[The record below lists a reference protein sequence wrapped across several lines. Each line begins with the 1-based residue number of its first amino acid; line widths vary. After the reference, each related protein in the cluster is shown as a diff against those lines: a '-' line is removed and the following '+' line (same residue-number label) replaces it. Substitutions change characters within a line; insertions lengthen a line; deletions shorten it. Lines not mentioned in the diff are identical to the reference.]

1 MKPKLLLPLL
11 LSTLPLS
18 QLSQAAQ
25 LEISINNLT
34 HGNHFTP
41 LLIAAHD
48 GNSHLFQAGEPASSA
63 LQKMAEGGDISEL
76 QQAVTANNGVIVA
89 NPAAG
94 LLAPGAKVEKVMLDS
109 GALTHLSLVAMLLPT
124 NDAFVGLDGWEIPS
138 TPGSY
143 TLYLNAYDAGTE
155 ANDEQITGGGTPG
168 VPGIPAVPD
177 GMGGQNG
184 TGVMDDSSNDR
195 VHIHP
200 GLLGDTDPNGGIS
213 DVDSRIHRWL
223 NPVAALVVT
232 VK

>member
-1 MKPKLLLPLL
+1 MKLKLLLPLL

-94 LLAPGAKVEKVMLDS
+94 LLAPGARVEKVMLDS

-155 ANDEQITGGGTPG
+155 ANDEQITGGGAPG
-168 VPGIPAVPD
+168 VPGIPAAPD

-223 NPVAALVVT
+223 NPVAALIVT

>member
-76 QQAVTANNGVIVA
+76 QQAVTANSGVTVS

-155 ANDEQITGGGTPG
+155 ANDEQITGGGAPG
-168 VPGIPAVPD
+168 VPGIPAAPD

>member
-76 QQAVTANNGVIVA
+76 QLAVTANNGVIVA

-94 LLAPGAKVEKVMLDS
+94 LLAPGARVEKVMLDS
-109 GALTHLSLVAMLLPT
+109 GALPHLSLVAMLLPT

-155 ANDEQITGGGTPG
+155 ANDEQITGGGAPG
-168 VPGIPAVPD
+168 VPGIPAAPD

-223 NPVAALVVT
+223 NPVAALIVT

>member
-11 LSTLPLS
+11 LSTLPMS

-41 LLIAAHD
+41 LLLAAHD

-76 QQAVTANNGVIVA
+76 QLAVTANNGVIVA

-155 ANDEQITGGGTPG
+155 ANDEQITGGGAPG
-168 VPGIPAVPD
+168 VPGIPAAPD

-184 TGVMDDSSNDR
+184 TGVMDDLSNDR

-223 NPVAALVVT
+223 NPVAALIVT

>member
-48 GNSHLFQAGEPASSA
+48 DNSHLFQAGEPASSA

-155 ANDEQITGGGTPG
+155 ANDEQITGGGAPG
-168 VPGIPAVPD
+168 VPGIPAAPD

>member
-25 LEISINNLT
+25 LEININNLT

-143 TLYLNAYDAGTE
+143 TLYLNAYDGGTE
-155 ANDEQITGGGTPG
+155 ANDEQITGGGAPG
-168 VPGIPAVPD
+168 VPGIPAAPD

>member
-124 NDAFVGLDGWEIPS
+124 NDAFVGLDGWEIPN

-155 ANDEQITGGGTPG
+155 ANDEQITGGGAPG
-168 VPGIPAVPD
+168 VPGIPAAPD

-223 NPVAALVVT
+223 NPVAALIVT

>member
-155 ANDEQITGGGTPG
+155 ANDEQITGGGAPG
-168 VPGIPAVPD
+168 VPGIPAAPD

>member
-94 LLAPGAKVEKVMLDS
+94 LLAPGARVEKVMLDS

-155 ANDEQITGGGTPG
+155 ANDEQITGGGAPG
-168 VPGIPAVPD
+168 VPGIPAAPD

-223 NPVAALVVT
+223 NPVAALIVT

>member
-94 LLAPGAKVEKVMLDS
+94 LLAPGARVEKVMLDS

-155 ANDEQITGGGTPG
+155 ANDEQITGGGAPG
-168 VPGIPAVPD
+168 VPGIPAAPD

-223 NPVAALVVT
+223 NPVTALIVT

>member
-76 QQAVTANNGVIVA
+76 QLAVTANNGVIVA

-155 ANDEQITGGGTPG
+155 ANDEQITGGGAPG
-168 VPGIPAVPD
+168 VPGIPAAPD

>member
-11 LSTLPLS
+11 LSTLPMS

-63 LQKMAEGGDISEL
+63 LQKTAEGGDISEL
-76 QQAVTANNGVIVA
+76 QLAVTANNGVIVA

-155 ANDEQITGGGTPG
+155 ANDEQITGGGAPG
-168 VPGIPAVPD
+168 VPGIPAAPD

-223 NPVAALVVT
+223 NPVAALIVT

>member
-76 QQAVTANNGVIVA
+76 QLAVTANNGVIVA

-94 LLAPGAKVEKVMLDS
+94 LLAPSAKVEKVMLDS

-155 ANDEQITGGGTPG
+155 ANDEQITGGGAPG
-168 VPGIPAVPD
+168 VPGIPAAPD

-223 NPVAALVVT
+223 NPVAALIVT

>member
-94 LLAPGAKVEKVMLDS
+94 LLAPGARVEKVMLDS

-168 VPGIPAVPD
+168 VPGIPAAPD

-223 NPVAALVVT
+223 NPVAALIVT

>member
-76 QQAVTANNGVIVA
+76 QLAVTANNGVIVA

-155 ANDEQITGGGTPG
+155 VNDEQITGGGAPG
-168 VPGIPAVPD
+168 VPGIPAAPD

-223 NPVAALVVT
+223 NPVAALIVT

>member
-94 LLAPGAKVEKVMLDS
+94 LLAPGARVEKVMLDS

-155 ANDEQITGGGTPG
+155 ANDEQITGGGAPG
-168 VPGIPAVPD
+168 VPGIPTAPD

-223 NPVAALVVT
+223 NPVAALIVT

>member
-76 QQAVTANNGVIVA
+76 QQAVTANSGVTVA

-155 ANDEQITGGGTPG
+155 ANDEQITGGGAPG
-168 VPGIPAVPD
+168 VPGIPAAPD

>member
-1 MKPKLLLPLL
+1 MKPKSLLPLL
-11 LSTLPLS
+11 LSTLPMS

-76 QQAVTANNGVIVA
+76 QLAVTANNGVIVA

-155 ANDEQITGGGTPG
+155 ANDEQITGGGAPG
-168 VPGIPAVPD
+168 VPGIPAAPD

-223 NPVAALVVT
+223 NPVAALIVT

>member
-76 QQAVTANNGVIVA
+76 QLAVTANNGVIVA

-109 GALTHLSLVAMLLPT
+109 DALTHLSLVAMLLPT

-155 ANDEQITGGGTPG
+155 ANDEQITGGGAPG
-168 VPGIPAVPD
+168 VPGIPAAPD

-223 NPVAALVVT
+223 NPVAALIVT

>member
-76 QQAVTANNGVIVA
+76 QLAVTANNGVIVA

-155 ANDEQITGGGTPG
+155 ANDEQITGGGAPG
-168 VPGIPAVPD
+168 VPGIPAAPD

-184 TGVMDDSSNDR
+184 TGVMDDSRNDR

-223 NPVAALVVT
+223 NPVAALIVT

>member
-138 TPGSY
+138 TPGNY

-155 ANDEQITGGGTPG
+155 ANDEQITGGGAPG
-168 VPGIPAVPD
+168 VPGIPAAPD

-200 GLLGDTDPNGGIS
+200 GQLGDTDPNGGIS

-223 NPVAALVVT
+223 NPVAALIVT

>member
-76 QQAVTANNGVIVA
+76 QQTVTANNGVIVA

-155 ANDEQITGGGTPG
+155 ANDEQITGGGAPG
-168 VPGIPAVPD
+168 VPGIPAAPD

-223 NPVAALVVT
+223 NPVAALIVT

>member
-48 GNSHLFQAGEPASSA
+48 DNSHLFQAGEPASSA

-76 QQAVTANNGVIVA
+76 QLAVTANNGVIVA

-155 ANDEQITGGGTPG
+155 ANDEQITGGGAPG
-168 VPGIPAVPD
+168 VPGIPAAPD

-223 NPVAALVVT
+223 NPVAALIVT

>member
-76 QQAVTANNGVIVA
+76 QLAVTANNGVIVA

-155 ANDEQITGGGTPG
+155 ANDEQITGGGAPG
-168 VPGIPAVPD
+168 VPGIPAAPD

-223 NPVAALVVT
+223 NPVAALIVT
-232 VK
+232 VN

>member
-76 QQAVTANNGVIVA
+76 QLAVTANNGVIVA

-109 GALTHLSLVAMLLPT
+109 GALTHLSLMAMLLPT

-155 ANDEQITGGGTPG
+155 ANDEQITGGGAPG
-168 VPGIPAVPD
+168 VPGIPAAPD

-223 NPVAALVVT
+223 NPVAALIVT

>member
-25 LEISINNLT
+25 LEININNLT

-168 VPGIPAVPD
+168 VPGIPAAPD

-223 NPVAALVVT
+223 NPVAALIVT

>member
-76 QQAVTANNGVIVA
+76 QQAVTANNGVTVA

-109 GALTHLSLVAMLLPT
+109 SALTHLSLVAMLLPT

-155 ANDEQITGGGTPG
+155 ANDEQITGGGAPG
-168 VPGIPAVPD
+168 VPGIPAAPD

-223 NPVAALVVT
+223 NPVAALIVT

>member
-11 LSTLPLS
+11 LSTLPMS

-76 QQAVTANNGVIVA
+76 QLAVTANNGVIVA

-155 ANDEQITGGGTPG
+155 ANDEQITGGGAPG
-168 VPGIPAVPD
+168 VPGIPAAPD

-223 NPVAALVVT
+223 NPVAALIVT

>member
-76 QQAVTANNGVIVA
+76 QLAVTANNGVIVA

-94 LLAPGAKVEKVMLDS
+94 LLAPGARVEKVMLDS

-155 ANDEQITGGGTPG
+155 ANDEQITGGGAPG
-168 VPGIPAVPD
+168 VPGIPAAPD

-223 NPVAALVVT
+223 NPVAALIVT
-232 VK
+232 VN

>member
-155 ANDEQITGGGTPG
+155 ANDEQITGGGAPG
-168 VPGIPAVPD
+168 VPGIPAAPD

-223 NPVAALVVT
+223 NPVAALIVT

>member
-76 QQAVTANNGVIVA
+76 QLAVTANNGVIVA

-155 ANDEQITGGGTPG
+155 ANDEQITGGGAPG
-168 VPGIPAVPD
+168 VPGIPAAPD

-184 TGVMDDSSNDR
+184 TGVMDDSRNDR

>member
-76 QQAVTANNGVIVA
+76 QLAVTANNGVIVA
-89 NPAAG
+89 NPATG

-155 ANDEQITGGGTPG
+155 ANDEQITGGGAPG
-168 VPGIPAVPD
+168 VPGIPAAPD

-223 NPVAALVVT
+223 NPVAALIVT

>member
-25 LEISINNLT
+25 LEININNLT

-155 ANDEQITGGGTPG
+155 ANDEQITGGGAPG
-168 VPGIPAVPD
+168 VPGIPAAPD

-223 NPVAALVVT
+223 NPVAALIVT

>member
-94 LLAPGAKVEKVMLDS
+94 LLAPGARVEKVMLDS

-143 TLYLNAYDAGTE
+143 TLYLNAYDAETE
-155 ANDEQITGGGTPG
+155 ANDEQITGGGAPG
-168 VPGIPAVPD
+168 VPGIPAAPD

-223 NPVAALVVT
+223 NPVAALIVT

>member
-94 LLAPGAKVEKVMLDS
+94 LLAPGARVEKVMLDS

-155 ANDEQITGGGTPG
+155 ANDEQITDGGAPG
-168 VPGIPAVPD
+168 VPGIPAAPD

-223 NPVAALVVT
+223 NPVAALIVT

>member
-76 QQAVTANNGVIVA
+76 QQAVTANSGVTVA

-155 ANDEQITGGGTPG
+155 ANDEQITGGGAPG
-168 VPGIPAVPD
+168 VPGIPAAPD

-223 NPVAALVVT
+223 NPVAALIVT

>member
-76 QQAVTANNGVIVA
+76 QQTVTANNGVIVA

-155 ANDEQITGGGTPG
+155 ANDEQITGGGAPG
-168 VPGIPAVPD
+168 VPGIPAAPD

>member
-155 ANDEQITGGGTPG
+155 ANDEQITGGGAPG
-168 VPGIPAVPD
+168 VPGIPAAPD

-184 TGVMDDSSNDR
+184 TGVMDDSSNDT

-223 NPVAALVVT
+223 NPVAALIVT

>member
-48 GNSHLFQAGEPASSA
+48 DNSHLFQAGEPASSA

-76 QQAVTANNGVIVA
+76 QLAVTANNGVIVA

-94 LLAPGAKVEKVMLDS
+94 LLSPGAKVEKVMLDS

-155 ANDEQITGGGTPG
+155 ANDEQITGGGAPG
-168 VPGIPAVPD
+168 VPGIPAAPD

-223 NPVAALVVT
+223 NPVAALIVT